1 MSFEIRSDEV
11 NVEDVM
17 RLIRKRIEEKRQGV
31 YSDEEIARIAEAR
44 LERGLDGADFD
55 TGLLAELR
63 QRSPRWNI
71 KIDGDAL
78 YASTHDTFVGRLL
91 ATIRRRLNPVLRLLI
106 NPNPLVLALHRQS
119 QLNTYYVHLLHESAV
134 ELTRL
139 NLEVESLK
147 NRILELTGRM
157 EQMQRREKTLEDMVV
172 YRADALP
179 QGASGAGTAPAAA
192 ASRPSEGERPA

>member
-44 LERGLDGADFD
+44 LERGLDDADFE

-78 YASTHDTFVGRLL
+78 YASTHDSFVGRLL
-91 ATIRRRLNPVLRLLI
+91 ATVRRRLNPVLRLLI

-147 NRILELTGRM
+147 NRLLELTGRL
-157 EQMQRREKTLEDMVV
+157 EQMARREKTLEDMVV
-172 YRADALP
+172 YRAEAPP
-179 QGASGAGTAPAAA
+179 QGASQAPTPAAKPGA
-192 ASRPSEGERPA
+192 PGPEGERPA